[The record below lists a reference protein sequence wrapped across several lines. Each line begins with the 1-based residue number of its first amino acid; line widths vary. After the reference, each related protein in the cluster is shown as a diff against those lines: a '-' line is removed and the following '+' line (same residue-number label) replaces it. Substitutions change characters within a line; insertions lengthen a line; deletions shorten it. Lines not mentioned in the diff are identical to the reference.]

1 MKSKTRNKASRGG
14 ATYQK
19 ASELKRKKRSTSSR
33 PMSARQ
39 TQEPGVKV
47 QPETRGLKGRTPNN
61 FPVVGV
67 GASAGGLEAFT
78 ELLKNLPLD
87 TGMGFVLVQHLDPQ
101 HESAL
106 ADLLTRATSMPVRE
120 VTNNLRVD
128 ANHVYVIPPNT
139 NLGIAQGVLKLQA
152 REQSSTPTR
161 SIDSF
166 FESLAED
173 QRERAIGV
181 ILSGTATDGTVGM
194 EAIKAEGGITFA
206 QDSARYDS
214 MPRSAIA
221 AGCVD
226 FVLKPADIAKELAR
240 IAKHPYVAGQRHE
253 SMSPEDDRAS
263 ETAHENDD
271 TPLPA
276 GGHGTPRTGAKASRA
291 KAEGGDAKAGENDF
305 KKILL
310 LLRNHSGV
318 DFSLYKSTTIQ
329 RRISR
334 RMVLNKQ
341 DTLEGYTT
349 FLRGH
354 AKELDALYSDVL
366 ISVTSFFRNP
376 DAFDVLK
383 RKVFP
388 KILQQ
393 RGDETVRVWVLGC
406 STGQEAYSIAM
417 ALMEAAENAPRARKL
432 QVFATDLNDVLLDK
446 ARHGLYAK
454 SLAQDVSPERLRRFF
469 VEEEAGYRIVKPLRE
484 MVVFARQN
492 VIRDSPFS
500 RMDLISCR
508 NLLIYLEPSLQKKAI
523 PTFHYALKPQ
533 GFLFLGASE
542 SIGTFTDLFEL
553 VDKKHKIYSKKAV
566 PTQALHLPVKK
577 DHSEQPSPGPRASL
591 PIGKGQAEPPESL
604 RGEVNA
610 QREADRVTVNQFAP
624 PGVLINAQLQIL
636 QFRGPTGSYL
646 QPPTGKASFDVL
658 KMAREGLMLPLR
670 AAINKAKKGNKTARK
685 ANVRVNQ
692 NGKTRTVNLEVIPL
706 KNLRERCFL
715 ILFEDAEKVGLPA
728 QERVEP
734 RGGPRSG
741 RPISKKEESHRI
753 KSLETELSDT
763 RDYLQSIQEQHEAAN
778 EELQA
783 SNEEVQS
790 ANEELQSI
798 NEELET
804 SKEELESANE
814 ELTTVN
820 EEMSHRNTELSRL
833 NADLGNLH
841 ASVNMAILVLARD
854 LTIRRFTTPAEK
866 IFNLL
871 ATDVGRPLSGVRHNL
886 IVVNE
891 HGSRGNDPRSSATTE
906 NQSFISL
913 AATTPFPLEDLLRD
927 VIDTVRVHEREVRD
941 KDGRWYVLRARPYMT
956 TDNKIDGAVLV
967 LVDIDD
973 LKRSERE
980 AKSARDYAEATIRT
994 ARDPLIVLRADLRV
1008 NTANEAFYKT
1018 FKTTPDQT
1026 EGRLIYDLGDQ
1037 QWNIPKLRILLE
1049 EILPRNS
1056 FFDDFEVTHDFP
1068 QIGRRTMLLNAR
1080 RQELDDGA
1088 AQMILLAIE
1097 DVTERQ
1103 RAHAA
1108 TVSLAAIV
1116 NSSDDA
1122 IIGIDLDG
1130 VITSWNKGA
1139 ERLFGYTAQEAIGQ
1153 PITMLIPPD
1162 RQHEQPEILGRLK
1175 RGESLD
1181 HFETV
1186 RWRKNRSPLE
1196 ISLTISPIKDAT
1208 GQVIGASKIARDI
1221 TKRKEA
1227 EEALGRAME
1236 FDEAVMSNMGEGLY
1250 TVDKQGLVTKMNPTA
1265 EKLLGWTLEELR
1277 GKKMHDVI
1285 HYKHPDGSP
1294 FAAEECAGLQVL
1306 REGKALKD
1314 FEDTFIRKDGQ
1325 FLPVSYSSSP
1335 LRDRDGEIVGLVVV
1349 FQDITERQQAQ
1360 EALRHNQAELENRV
1374 AERTTELEQ
1383 ANAALG
1389 RDIEERKK
1397 LEEQLLQSQK
1407 MESIGVLAGGIAHD
1421 FNNILNIIQ
1430 GYAFVLRGHGI
1441 QDKETSESLTV
1452 IDETVHR
1459 GSALVQQLL
1468 TLARKSTIKVES
1480 VNVNGLIERLITLI
1494 TQTFPKT
1501 IELNPVLEPD
1511 LPPIMADKNQIEQA
1525 LLNLCVNAR
1534 DAMSDGG
1541 RLSFKTQSIEGA
1553 TLQGFGKTLDGRYVC
1568 IEVSDTG
1575 VGMDESTRKRVF
1587 EPFFTTK
1594 NMGQGTGLGLSV
1606 VYGIVKNHNGFIN
1619 VESKPESGTSFKLY
1633 FPVAQSLEKPAT
1645 DEIAKARFETTERPD
1660 GHGTILLVEDEKS
1673 MLDLLEKTLVRH
1685 GYRVL
1690 AAADGKTALNIY
1702 RRSKKA
1708 IDVVLLDI
1716 GLPKLAGRDVLLKI
1730 KNENPDVKVVIAS
1743 GYLEPKLKSEID
1755 RAGVKYF
1762 LSKPYRPDEVVK
1774 ALQSLIEGES

>member
-1 MKSKTRNKASRGG
+1 
-14 ATYQK
+14 
-19 ASELKRKKRSTSSR
+19 
-33 PMSARQ
+33 
-39 TQEPGVKV
+39 
-47 QPETRGLKGRTPNN
+47 
-61 FPVVGV
+61 
-67 GASAGGLEAFT
+67 T

-120 VTNNLRVD
+120 VTNNLPVET
-128 ANHVYVIPPNT
+128 NHVYVIPPNT
-139 NLGIAQGVLKLQA
+139 NLGIAQGVLKLQP
-152 REQSSTPTR
+152 RERSRTPTR

-166 FESLAED
+166 FESLADD

-181 ILSGTATDGTVGM
+181 ILSGTATDGTIGM
-194 EAIKAEGGITFA
+194 EAIKVEGGITFA
-206 QDSARYDS
+206 QDDSARYDS

-221 AGCVD
+221 VGCVD
-226 FVLKPADIAKELAR
+226 FVLKPEDIAKELAR
-240 IAKHPYVAGQRHE
+240 IAKHPYVAGQRYE
-253 SMSPEDDRAS
+253 SIFPQDDRAS
-263 ETAHENDD
+263 ATARENDE
-271 TPLPA
+271 TSPPGAAKELREQVRRPSVQK
-276 GGHGTPRTGAKASRA
+276 PR
-291 KAEGGDAKAGENDF
+291 GDPKAGENGF
-305 KKILL
+305 NKILS

-329 RRISR
+329 RRITR

-341 DTLEGYTT
+341 DTMEGYTT
-349 FLRGH
+349 FLRGN
-354 AKELDALYSDVL
+354 AKELDDLYSDVL

-376 DAFDVLK
+376 DAFAVLK

-388 KILQQ
+388 KILQKH
-393 RGDETVRVWVLGC
+393 GDETIRVWVLGC

-417 ALMEAAENAPRARKL
+417 AYTEAAENASRARKL

-454 SLAQDVSPERLRRFF
+454 SLAQDVSPQRLRRFF
-469 VEEEAGYRIVKPLRE
+469 VEEDAGYRIVKPLRE
-484 MVVFARQN
+484 MVIFARQN
-492 VIRDSPFS
+492 VISDAPFS

-508 NLLIYLEPSLQKKAI
+508 NLLIYLEPSLQKNAI
-523 PTFHYALKPQ
+523 PTFHYSLKPQ

-542 SIGTFTDLFEL
+542 SIGGYTDLFEL
-553 VDKKHKIYSKKAV
+553 VDKKHKIYSKKAT
-566 PTQALHLPVKK
+566 PTQALHMLLKK
-577 DHSEQPSPGPRASL
+577 DRSEQPSPEPRASL
-591 PIGKGQAEPPESL
+591 PIGKVRAEPPEGL
-604 RGEVNA
+604 RDEVNA
-610 QREADRVTVNQFAP
+610 QREADRVTVSQFAP

-636 QFRGPTGSYL
+636 QFRGPTSAYL
-646 QPPTGKASFDVL
+646 QPPTGKASFHVL
-658 KMAREGLMLPLR
+658 KMAREGLMLTLR
-670 AAINKAKKGNKTARK
+670 AAINKAKKENKTARK
-685 ANVRVNQ
+685 ENVRVNQ

-715 ILFEDAEKVGLPA
+715 ILFEDAEKVGRPS

-734 RGGPRSG
+734 SGGPRSG
-741 RPISKKEESHRI
+741 RAISKKEESQRI
-753 KSLETELSDT
+753 KSLETELSET
-763 RDYLQSIQEQHEAAN
+763 RDYLQSIEEQQEAAN

-833 NADLGNLH
+833 NADLSNLH
-841 ASVNMAILVLARD
+841 SSINMAILVLARD

-871 ATDVGRPLSGVRHNL
+871 ATDVGRPLSSVRHNL
-886 IVVNE
+886 VVVNE
-891 HGSRGNDPRSSATTE
+891 RSSRGKDAQTQRSEVSGQRSEE
-906 NQSFISL
+906 NQSLTTS
-913 AATTPFPLEDLLRD
+913 AATTPFPLEDFLRE
-927 VIDTVRVHEREVRD
+927 VIDTVSVREREVRD
-941 KDGRWYVLRARPYMT
+941 KDDRWYVIRARPYMT
-956 TDNKIDGAVLV
+956 SDNKIDGAVLL
-967 LVDIDD
+967 LVDIDE
-973 LKRSERE
+973 LKRAERE
-980 AKSARDYAEATIRT
+980 AKAARDYAEATIRT
-994 ARDPLIVLRADLRV
+994 ARDPMIVLRADLRV
-1008 NTANEAFYKT
+1008 NTANEGFYKT

-1049 EILPRNS
+1049 DILPRNS
-1056 FFDDFEVTHDFP
+1056 FFNDFEVTHDFP
-1068 QIGRRTMLLNAR
+1068 HVGRRTMLLNAR
-1080 RQELDDGA
+1080 RLELDDGS

-1097 DVTERQ
+1097 DVTERH
-1103 RAHAA
+1103 RADVITA
-1108 TVSLAAIV
+1108 SLAAIV

-1122 IIGIDLDG
+1122 IVGIDLNG

-1153 PITMLIPPD
+1153 LITMLIPPD
-1162 RQHEQPEILGRLK
+1162 RQQEEAEILSRLK
-1175 RGESLD
+1175 RGESVN

-1186 RWRKNRSPLE
+1186 RLRKDRSPLE

-1208 GQVIGASKIARDI
+1208 GRVIGASKIARDI
-1221 TKRKEA
+1221 SRQKQA
-1227 EEALGRAME
+1227 EEALRHAIE
-1236 FDEAVMSNMGEGLY
+1236 FDETVMSNMGEGLY
-1250 TVDKQGLVTKMNPTA
+1250 TVDKQGLVTKMNPAA

-1285 HYKHPDGSP
+1285 HHKHPDSSP
-1294 FAAEECAGLQVL
+1294 FPAEQCPGLQVL
-1306 REGKALKD
+1306 REGTALKD
-1314 FEDTFIRKDGQ
+1314 FEDTFIRKDGR
-1325 FLPVSYSSSP
+1325 FFPVSYSSSP
-1335 LRDRDGEIVGLVVV
+1335 LLDRDGEIVGLVVV
-1349 FQDITERQQAQ
+1349 FQDIAERQQTQ
-1360 EALRHNQAELENRV
+1360 EALRQNQAQLETRV
-1374 AERTTELEQ
+1374 VERTTQLQQ
-1383 ANAALG
+1383 ANLALEH
-1389 RDIEERKK
+1389 DIEERQK

-1430 GYAFVLRGHGI
+1430 GYAFVLRGHGP

-1468 TLARKSTIKVES
+1468 TLARKSPTKVES
-1480 VNVNGLIERLITLI
+1480 VNVNALVEGLITLI

-1501 IELNPVLEPD
+1501 IELSTALEPD
-1511 LPPIMADKNQIEQA
+1511 LPPITADKNQIEQA

-1541 RLSFKTQSIEGA
+1541 RLSFKTQLIEGE
-1553 TLQGFGKTLDGRYVC
+1553 TLEGLGEALDGHHVC

-1575 VGMDESTRKRVF
+1575 VGMDESTRRRIF

-1606 VYGIVKNHNGFIN
+1606 VYGIVKNHKGIVN
-1619 VESKPESGTSFKLY
+1619 VESKPESGTSFRLY

-1645 DEIAKARFETTERPD
+1645 DEIAKASFETTERSD
-1660 GHGTILLVEDEKS
+1660 GQGTILLVEDEKK
-1673 MLDLLEKTLVRH
+1673 MLELLEKTLVRH
-1685 GYRVL
+1685 GYQVL
-1690 AAADGKTALNIY
+1690 TAADGETALNIY

-1762 LSKPYRPDEVVK
+1762 LSKPYRPDEVVRT
-1774 ALQSLIEGES
+1774 LQRLIEGES

>member
-1 MKSKTRNKASRGG
+1 
-14 ATYQK
+14 
-19 ASELKRKKRSTSSR
+19 
-33 PMSARQ
+33 MSARQ
-39 TQEPGVKV
+39 TQEQGDKV
-47 QPETRGLKGRTPNN
+47 QPETRGLKGRTPNH
-61 FPVVGV
+61 FPVVGI
-67 GASAGGLEAFT
+67 GASAGGLEAYT

-106 ADLLTRATSMPVRE
+106 VDLLTRATSMPVRE
-120 VTNNLRVD
+120 VTNNLRVE

-152 REQSSTPTR
+152 REQSRRPTR

-166 FESLAED
+166 FESLARD
-173 QRERAIGV
+173 QRERAVGV

-194 EAIKAEGGITFA
+194 EAIKAAGGITFA
-206 QDSARYDS
+206 QDDSARYDS

-226 FVLKPADIAKELAR
+226 FVLKPADIAKEIAR
-240 IAKHPYVAGQRHE
+240 IAKHPHVAGQRHE
-253 SMSPEDDRAS
+253 SISPEDDRAS
-263 ETAHENDD
+263 ATAHEGDE

-276 GGHGTPRTGAKASRA
+276 GGQGTPRTGAQASRA
-291 KAEGGDAKAGENDF
+291 KAGENGF

-329 RRISR
+329 RRITR

-349 FLRGH
+349 FLHGH

-417 ALMEAAENAPRARKL
+417 ALLEAAENAPRARKL

-446 ARHGLYAK
+446 ARHGLYPK

-469 VEEEAGYRIVKPLRE
+469 VEEEAGYRIAKPLRE

-492 VIRDSPFS
+492 VISDPPFS

-542 SIGTFTDLFEL
+542 STGGYTDLFEL
-553 VDKKHKIYSKKAV
+553 VDKKHKIYSKKAALA
-566 PTQALHLPVKK
+566 QALHLPVKK
-577 DHSEQPSPGPRASL
+577 DRGEQPSPGPRASL
-591 PIGKGQAEPPESL
+591 PIGKGRAEPPESL

-636 QFRGPTGSYL
+636 QFRGPTSAYL
-646 QPPTGKASFDVL
+646 QPPTGTASFDVL

-670 AAINKAKKGNKTARK
+670 AAINKAKKENKIARK
-685 ANVRVNQ
+685 ENLRVDQ

-706 KNLRERCFL
+706 KNLPERCFL
-715 ILFEDAEKVGLPA
+715 ILFEDVEKVGRPS
-728 QERVEP
+728 QEQVEP
-734 RGGPRSG
+734 RRGPRSG
-741 RPISKKEESHRI
+741 RHTSKKEESRRI
-753 KSLETELSDT
+753 KSLQTELTDT
-763 RDYLQSIQEQHEAAN
+763 HDYLQSIQEQYEAAN

-814 ELTTVN
+814 ELTTLN

-833 NADLGNLH
+833 NADLSNLH
-841 ASVNMAILVLARD
+841 SSVNMAILVLARD
-854 LTIRRFTTPAEK
+854 LTIRSFTTPAEK

-886 IVVNE
+886 IAVNE
-891 HGSRGNDPRSSATTE
+891 RGSRANDARSSAITE
-906 NQSFISL
+906 NQSLITS

-927 VIDTVRVHEREVRD
+927 VIDTVSVREREVRA

-956 TDNKIDGAVLV
+956 ADNKIDGAVLV

-980 AKSARDYAEATIRT
+980 AKAARDYAEAIIHT
-994 ARDPLIVLRADLRV
+994 ARDPLVVLRPDLRV

-1018 FKTTPDQT
+1018 LKTTPDQT
-1026 EGRLIYDLGDQ
+1026 VGRLIYDLGDQ
-1037 QWNIPKLRILLE
+1037 QWNIPKLRTLLE
-1049 EILPRNS
+1049 DILSRNS
-1056 FFDDFEVTHDFP
+1056 FFDDLEITHNFP

-1080 RQELDDGA
+1080 RLELEGGA
-1088 AQMILLAIE
+1088 PQMVLLAIE
-1097 DVTERQ
+1097 DVTEWQ
-1103 RAHAA
+1103 R
-1108 TVSLAAIV
+1108 AAIV
-1116 NSSDDA
+1116 DSSDDA
-1122 IIGIDLDG
+1122 IIGKDLDG
-1130 VITSWNKGA
+1130 IITSWNKGA
-1139 ERLFGYTAQEAIGQ
+1139 ERLFGYAAQEAIGQ

-1162 RQHEQPEILGRLK
+1162 RQHEEPEIRGRLK
-1175 RGESLD
+1175 RGESVD

-1186 RWRKNRSPLE
+1186 RVSKDGSLLE
-1196 ISLTISPIKDAT
+1196 LSLTISPIKDAT
-1208 GQVIGASKIARDI
+1208 GEVIGASKIARDI
-1221 TKRKEA
+1221 TKRRRA
-1227 EEALGRAME
+1227 EEELRRAIE

-1250 TVDKQGLVTKMNPTA
+1250 TVDKQGLVTKMNPAA

-1285 HYKHPDGSP
+1285 HYKHPNGSP
-1294 FAAEECAGLQVL
+1294 FPPEECAGLQVL
-1306 REGKALKD
+1306 RDGKALKD
-1314 FEDTFIRKDGQ
+1314 FEDTFIQKDGRL
-1325 FLPVSYSSSP
+1325 FPVSYSSSP

-1349 FQDITERQQAQ
+1349 FQDITERNQAQ
-1360 EALRHNQAELENRV
+1360 EALRQNQAQLENRV
-1374 AERTTELEQ
+1374 AERTTELQQ
-1383 ANAALG
+1383 ANAALW

-1397 LEEQLLQSQK
+1397 LEEQLLQAQK

-1430 GYAFVLRGHGI
+1430 GYAYILRGHET
-1441 QDKETSESLTV
+1441 QDKEIGKSLN
-1452 IDETVHR
+1452 IINETVQR
-1459 GSALVQQLL
+1459 GAALVQQLL
-1468 TLARKSTIKVES
+1468 TLARKSPIKVES
-1480 VNVNGLIERLITLI
+1480 VNVNGLVQGLITLI

-1501 IELNPVLEPD
+1501 IEFCPALEAD
-1511 LPPIMADKNQIEQA
+1511 LPPITGDKNQIEQA

-1534 DAMSDGG
+1534 DAMSAGG
-1541 RLSFKTQSIEGA
+1541 RLSFKTQSIEGG
-1553 TLQGFGKTLDGRYVC
+1553 TLEDLGKTLDGRYVC

-1575 VGMDESTRKRVF
+1575 VGMDESIRKRIF

-1606 VYGIVKNHNGFIN
+1606 VYGIVENHNGFIN
-1619 VESKPESGTSFKLY
+1619 VESKPESGTSFRLY

-1645 DEIAKARFETTERPD
+1645 DEIAEASCETTAHPN
-1660 GHGTILLVEDEKS
+1660 GHGTILLVEDEKN
-1673 MLDLLEKTLVRH
+1673 MLDLLEKTLARD
-1685 GYRVL
+1685 GYQVL
-1690 AAADGKTALNIY
+1690 AAADGETALNIY
-1702 RRSKKA
+1702 RRSKEA

-1716 GLPKLAGRDVLLKI
+1716 GLPKVAGFDVLRKI

-1743 GYLEPKLKSEID
+1743 GYLEPKLRSEID
-1755 RAGVKYF
+1755 RAGVKHF
-1762 LSKPYRPDEVVK
+1762 LSKPYRPDEVVRT
-1774 ALQSLIEGES
+1774 LQSLIEGKS